1 MPGMNK
7 YPGEVAD
14 QIGGGLIGGLKG
26 VVSSITGGI
35 MSAGESVQRG
45 LDKPADAL
53 RLKHSPFRVI
63 DDVLDGTMMAGEG
76 YVNRGVLDG
85 IATACNKLT
94 DGLDKVPDT
103 FAGAKGG
110 MDFPAA
116 PWDRR

>member
-7 YPGEVAD
+7 YPGDVAD
-14 QIGGGLIGGLKG
+14 EIGGGLVNGAKG
-26 VVSSITGGI
+26 VVASVAGGI

-53 RLKHSPFRVI
+53 RLKHSPFRVV
-63 DDVLDGTMMAGEG
+63 DDALDGSVMS
-76 YVNRGVLDG
+76 VSNVLSNGVLTS
-85 IATACNKLT
+85 IATFWGKVT